1 MSDSQSNLAESIIL
15 PRMLTGRQQFP
26 TAPAL
31 DLVAETHAQLA
42 PLLAG
47 LKSGASV
54 AVAVGSRGITGL
66 ATIVRAA
73 IEALTAAGARPFVVP
88 AMGSHGGGTPEGQLA
103 LLADYGVSEATC
115 GVPFRPA
122 MTVCD
127 LGRTEDGVEVLC
139 SDEALSADQVL
150 LINRIK
156 PHTDFKSPIGSGLLK
171 MLVVGLGKHE
181 GAKRFHAAASRL
193 GYERALRSIAT
204 VLKPNVPLLG
214 GLAVVENQRHE
225 TARLAGVL
233 PSELETREEELCAGA
248 RALMPRLPFDDVDL
262 LIVDRMGKN
271 ISGTGM
277 DPAIIGRMIHGYST
291 EIDPEQPSPRVRRLF
306 VRDLTPESHGNA
318 IGVGMADFTTDRLV
332 AAMDSGITRVNA
344 LTALSIQG
352 AKVPIHF
359 PNDREA
365 VTVAVRSLALP
376 DSASARIVRIQ
387 DTLSVET
394 LSFSESLRNCVRADC
409 PMEIP
414 SDGKPLYFDEE
425 GNLVP
430 LQLPT

>member
-1 MSDSQSNLAESIIL
+1 MKNPESTPVEAL
-15 PRMLTGRQQFP
+15 PMPRMLLARQSFAP
-26 TAPAL
+26 APAL
-31 DLVAETHAQLA
+31 DLAAETERQLT
-42 PLLAG
+42 PLLEG
-47 LKSGASV
+47 LPSGATV

-66 ATIVRAA
+66 ATLVRSA
-73 IEALTAAGARPFVVP
+73 IDVLRAAGAHPFVVP
-88 AMGSHGGGTPEGQLA
+88 AMGSHGGGTPAGQLA
-103 LLADYGVSEATC
+103 LLADYGVSDATC
-115 GVPFRPA
+115 GVPFQPSMEVR
-122 MTVCD
+122 C
-127 LGRTEDGVEVLC
+127 LGSTADGVDAVC
-139 SDEALSADQVL
+139 SAAALQADRIL

-181 GAKRFHAAASRL
+181 GAKRFHQAASRL
-193 GYERALRSIAT
+193 GYEPALRSIAA

-214 GLAVVENQRHE
+214 GLAVVENQAHQ

-233 PSELETREEELCAGA
+233 PAVLESAEEELCAEA
-248 RALMPRLPFDDVDL
+248 RALMPRLPFDEVDL

-271 ISGTGM
+271 LSGTGM

-291 EIDPEQPSPRVRRLF
+291 EIDPEQPPPRVRRLF

-332 AAMDSGITRVNA
+332 AAMDARITSVNA

-359 PNDREA
+359 PCDRAAIEA
-365 VTVAVRSLALP
+365 ALRSLALP
-376 DSASARIVRIQ
+376 DVATARVVRIR

-394 LSFSESLRNCVRADC
+394 LECSESLAGCVRSDC
-409 PMEIP
+409 SVEISGVP
-414 SDGKPLYFDEE
+414 RPFDFDAE
-425 GNLVP
+425 GNLAAARG
-430 LQLPT
+430 